1 MRRGLKGLC
10 GLQRKRIEIEGIV
23 QGVGFRPFVY
33 QIAQLHGVR
42 GWVCNDSRG
51 VVIEAEAVSASLDSF
66 LVDLRDK
73 IPPLAEI
80 NRFDVTD
87 CPLQGDKQ
95 FVIRDSVE
103 AEGKTARIT
112 PDTHVCEAC
121 LGELFDPADRRYR
134 YPFINCTHCG
144 PRFSIVTGIP
154 YDRDRTTMLDFAMCD
169 ACRAEYEDPA
179 SRRFHAQPNACPVC
193 GPQVRLLSAQGQPLP
208 DIDDPVAATVD
219 LLQQGRIVAIK
230 GLGGFHLAV
239 DAGNSEAVAEL
250 RRRKARDEKP
260 FALMVRDLEAARA
273 LVRIDAA
280 EQALLTST
288 ARPIVLLDQ
297 IPDHG
302 LSPLVAPRNRSFG
315 VMLPYTPLHHLL
327 LHEDFRAL
335 VMTSANISDEPI
347 VYRNDDAPQ
356 RLCGI
361 ADAYLVHDRRI
372 HTRTDDSI
380 TRVLAGRPTML
391 RRSRGYVPRAV
402 SLPYPQP
409 AVLAL
414 GAELKN
420 TLCLTQGD
428 RAFLSQ
434 HIGDLKNHEV
444 YRALEQSAAHLEE
457 ILATRPAVLAHDLH
471 PDYLST
477 HFALQRDELPRVAVQ
492 HHHAHLASCLAD
504 NGVDAPAI
512 GVIFDGIGLGPD
524 GTIWGG
530 EFLVGDFEDFHRAG
544 HLACM
549 PMPGGDAAT
558 REPRRMALS
567 VLLQAYG
574 EDIPRLN
581 HDDGFTDQERRLLKQ
596 MVARKI
602 NSPLTSS
609 CGRLFDAVAALT
621 GVRQVVSY
629 EGQAAL
635 ELEQAIEKGNETAA
649 YRFEIRNDG
658 DLLICDP
665 APLIRQVVEDVRA
678 GCDPAWISIRFH
690 NGLAQVITEVCRR
703 IRLQTGLERV
713 ALSGGVFQNRILTE
727 KTYRILKEGG
737 FDVLLHRQVPPN
749 DGGLALGQAVIA
761 GQRFG
766 KNES

>member
-1 MRRGLKGLC
+1 MRRRLKGFC

-33 QIAQLHGVR
+33 QIARLHGVR

-51 VVIEAEAVSASLDSF
+51 VMIEAEGASLSLDSF
-66 LVDLRDK
+66 LSDLRDK

-80 NRFDVTD
+80 TRFDVTD

-95 FVIRDSVE
+95 FVIRGSVE
-103 AEGKTARIT
+103 AAGKTARIT

-154 YDRDRTTMLDFAMCD
+154 YDRDKSTMVDFAMCD
-169 ACRAEYEDPA
+169 ACREEYEDPS
-179 SRRFHAQPNACPVC
+179 SRRFHAQPNACPDC
-193 GPQVRLLSAQGQPLP
+193 GPQVRLLSAQGQPLLE
-208 DIDDPVAATVD
+208 IDDPVAATAE
-219 LLQQGRIVAIK
+219 LLRQGRIVAIK

-239 DAGNSEAVAEL
+239 DAGHSEAVAEL

-280 EQALLTST
+280 EQSLLTST

-297 IPDHG
+297 VPDHG
-302 LSPLVAPRNRSFG
+302 LSPLVAPNNRSFG

-327 LHEDFRAL
+327 LEKFSAL

-347 VYRNDDAPQ
+347 VYCNDEAPR

-380 TRVLAGRPTML
+380 ARVLADRPMML

-434 HIGDLKNHEV
+434 HIGDLKNQEV
-444 YRALEQSAAHLEE
+444 YSALEQSAAHLEE
-457 ILATRPAVLAHDLH
+457 ILATRPEVLAHDLH

-477 HFALQRDELPRVAVQ
+477 HYAQARDNLPRVEVQ

-512 GVIFDGIGLGPD
+512 GVIFDGIGLGLD

-530 EFLVGDFEDFHRAG
+530 EFLVGDFENFRRAG
-544 HLACM
+544 HLACL

-567 VLLQAYG
+567 ALLHAYG
-574 EDIPRLN
+574 EDIPQLS
-581 HDDGFTDQERRLLKQ
+581 HDDGFTDQERRLLQQ
-596 MVARKI
+596 MVARKL

-609 CGRLFDAVAALT
+609 CGRLFDAVAALA

-629 EGQAAL
+629 EGQGAL
-635 ELEQAIEKGNETAA
+635 ELEQAIEKGDEPAA
-649 YRFEIRNDG
+649 YRFEIRYDG

-678 GCDPAWISIRFH
+678 GHGPAWISIRFH
-690 NGLAQVITEVCRR
+690 NALAQVIAEVCRF

-713 ALSGGVFQNRILTE
+713 VLSGGVFQNRILTE
-727 KTYRILKEGG
+727 KTYRMLGDEG

-761 GQRFG
+761 GRRFG
-766 KNES
+766 KKST

>member
-1 MRRGLKGLC
+1 M
-10 GLQRKRIEIEGIV
+10 QRKRIEIEGIV
-23 QGVGFRPFVY
+23 QGVGFRPFVF

-51 VVIEAEAVSASLDSF
+51 VVVEAEAASGPLESF
-66 LVDLRDK
+66 LSDLRGK
-73 IPPLAEI
+73 TPPLAEI
-80 NRFDVTD
+80 TRFDVTD
-87 CPLQGDKQ
+87 CTARGAQR

-103 AEGKTARIT
+103 GTHRTARIT

-121 LGELFDPADRRYR
+121 LKELFNPADRRYH

-154 YDRDRTTMLDFAMCD
+154 YDRVKTTMVDFPMCA
-169 ACRAEYEDPA
+169 ACRDEYQDPN

-193 GPQVRLLSAQGQPLP
+193 GPQVRLLSAQGQGLP
-208 DIDDPVAATVD
+208 DMDDPVAATID
-219 LLQQGRIVAIK
+219 LLRQGRIVAIK

-239 DAGNSEAVAEL
+239 HACHSDAVAEL

-260 FALMVRDLEAARA
+260 FALMVRDLEAARK

-280 EQALLTST
+280 EETLLIST

-297 IPDHG
+297 IPGHG
-302 LSPLVAPRNRSFG
+302 LSPLVAPHNRSFG

-327 LHEDFRAL
+327 LEKFDAL

-347 VYRNDDAPQ
+347 VYRNDDAPR

-380 TRVLAGRPTML
+380 VRVLAGRPMMV

-402 SLPYPQP
+402 SLSHAQP

-414 GAELKN
+414 GAELKD

-477 HFALQRDELPRVAVQ
+477 HYAQQRDELPRMAVQ

-512 GVIFDGIGLGPD
+512 GVIFDGIGLGPE

-530 EFLVGDFEDFHRAG
+530 EFLVGDFEDFLRAG
-544 HLACM
+544 HLACL

-567 VLLQAYG
+567 ALRHAYG
-574 EDIPRLN
+574 EDIPSLI
-581 HDDGFTDQERRLLKQ
+581 HDDGFTDQERRLLQQ
-596 MVARKI
+596 MVARKL

-609 CGRLFDAVAALT
+609 CGRLFDAVAALA

-635 ELEQAIEKGNETAA
+635 KFEQAVERGDETAA
-649 YRFEIRNDG
+649 YHFEIQNEG
-658 DLLICDP
+658 NLLICDP

-678 GCDPAWISIRFH
+678 GRDPAWISLRFH
-690 NGLAQVITEVCRR
+690 NGLAQVIAEVCCR
-703 IRLQTGLERV
+703 IRLQTGLGRV

-727 KTYRILKEGG
+727 KTSGLLEDEG

-749 DGGLALGQAVIA
+749 DGGLSLGQAVIA
-761 GQRFG
+761 GRRFG
-766 KNES
+766 KKST